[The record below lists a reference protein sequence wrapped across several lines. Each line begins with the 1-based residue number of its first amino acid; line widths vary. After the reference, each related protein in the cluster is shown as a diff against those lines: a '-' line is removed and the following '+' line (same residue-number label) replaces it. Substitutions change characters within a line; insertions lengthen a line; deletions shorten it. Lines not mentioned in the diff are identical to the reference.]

1 MTQYTFNV
9 AEIYRNIKIEADD
22 EDEAREIAIM
32 TIRDRW
38 RDEVVA
44 DLCVRFDPC
53 ICECKPDTQMT
64 HKELTGMM
72 QRLWEE
78 NNKSI

>member
-32 TIRDRW
+32 TVRDRW

-44 DLCVRFDPC
+44 DLVVKHDRVVP
-53 ICECKPDTQMT
+53 ECGTDTQMT
-64 HKELTGMM
+64 YRELVEMM
-72 QRLWEE
+72 QRVWDDHHR
-78 NNKSI
+78 